1 MTCLLLRPSLVFQH
15 PEAGL
20 TAEKGGSEGICDCLC
35 CRINQT
41 QPSKRTYVVTMAI
54 QFMSSIVESN
64 QFRYIV
70 YKTCFLG
77 LDRSPKRRRSWQ
89 GMEVGEDALAGGLGL
104 QVGVEWIVKTV
115 RFQLTCHMRQTVFE

>member
-41 QPSKRTYVVTMAI
+41 QLSKRTYVVTMAI

-64 QFRYIV
+64 QFRYI
-70 YKTCFLG
+70 CLQDLLSWF
-77 LDRSPKRRRSWQ
+77 RSF
-89 GMEVGEDALAGGLGL
+89 A
-104 QVGVEWIVKTV
+104 
-115 RFQLTCHMRQTVFE
+115 